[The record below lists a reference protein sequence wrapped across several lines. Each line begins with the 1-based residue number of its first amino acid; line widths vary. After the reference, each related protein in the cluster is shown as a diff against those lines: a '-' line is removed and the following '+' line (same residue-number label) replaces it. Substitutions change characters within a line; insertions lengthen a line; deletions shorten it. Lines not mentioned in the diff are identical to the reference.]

1 MMLNVI
7 FKKKGRE
14 EMITLT
20 IIILAIVGLALA
32 TGLMVAAGVAAAL
45 ISCADVLVAAAIIYL
60 IVRFVQKRI

>member
-20 IIILAIVGLALA
+20 IIILAIVGF
-32 TGLMVAAGVAAAL
+32 VASKVNGN
-45 ISCADVLVAAAIIYL
+45 
-60 IVRFVQKRI
+60 QE